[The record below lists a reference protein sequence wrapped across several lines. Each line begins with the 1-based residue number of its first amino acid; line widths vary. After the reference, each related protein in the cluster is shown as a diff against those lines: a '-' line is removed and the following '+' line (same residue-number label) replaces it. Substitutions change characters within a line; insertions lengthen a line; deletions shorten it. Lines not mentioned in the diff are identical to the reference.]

1 MARYVMTAFVLVMF
15 SQAAFAVSDPRPD
28 VLGVYFDETGD
39 QICNDAVIPFTPFSV
54 WIVYTNPT
62 PAMILGFE
70 AGFFLNGALMQLAIF
85 WPCDLVFP
93 GPPDLENLNVVCSE
107 PFPTAQATPLVHFQ
121 FMHLPPPD
129 VPEVTFHL
137 EKAGGSP
144 LPGENPYV
152 ILADGSPFEV
162 QAGDPAYITSDCSV
176 PTEILGWG
184 TIKSLYR

>member
-1 MARYVMTAFVLVMF
+1 MMMAFILVLF
-15 SQAAFAVSDPRPD
+15 AQTAFAVVDPRPD

-62 PAMILGFE
+62 PAEILGFE
-70 AGFFLNGALMQLAIF
+70 VGYFLNGSLLQLAIF

-93 GPPDLENLNVVCSE
+93 IPPDLENLYVVCSE
-107 PFPTAQATPLVHFQ
+107 PFLTAQATPLVHFQ
-121 FMHLPPPD
+121 YMHLTPPD

-137 EKAGGSP
+137 EKASGSSQ
-144 LPGENPYV
+144 PGDNPYI

-162 QAGDPAYITSDCSV
+162 LAGDPAYITSDCSV